1 MESCFAK
8 SAVSTLQPNMENVA
22 RALLKHI
29 MIKTPFHKWAKMPKS
44 KVEDLKMVCAN
55 CHRIL
60 HRSIPWMR
68 VDELREAMEQIHSEN
83 Q

>member
-29 MIKTPFHKWAKMPKS
+29 MIKTPFHKWAKMPKV
-44 KVEDLKMVCAN
+44 KWK
-55 CHRIL
+55 I
-60 HRSIPWMR
+60 
-68 VDELREAMEQIHSEN
+68 
-83 Q
+83 